1 VRPSIKYGELM
12 DWLITNWSPLWI
24 SLKVA
29 GLATIF
35 AVVTGILAAWLV
47 NRVNRGK
54 AILDALFILPLILPP
69 TVLGFLILETVS
81 IHSPIGV
88 FFLDIGIKFIM
99 DWKGAVLAST
109 IVAFPLMYR
118 SVRGSLEAF
127 DDNILNAGR
136 TLGMSER
143 SMFISVILPNI
154 VPGIVAGSILAFARA
169 LGEFGATI
177 MVAGNIIN
185 KTQTMSIAVWSAYSG
200 GNMELAYNWVIVLI
214 VISFIVI
221 VLMNWITYR
230 QKKLMRGR

>member
-1 VRPSIKYGELM
+1 M
-12 DWLITNWSPLWI
+12 DWLITNWSPFWI

-54 AILDALFILPLILPP
+54 AILDAIFILPLILPP

-88 FFLDIGIKFIM
+88 FFLDIGIKFTM

-214 VISFIVI
+214 AISFIVI

-230 QKKLMRGR
+230 QKKLIRGK

>member
-1 VRPSIKYGELM
+1 M
-12 DWLITNWSPLWI
+12 
-24 SLKVA
+24 KVA

-54 AILDALFILPLILPP
+54 AILDAIFILPLILPP

-88 FFLDIGIKFIM
+88 FFLDIGIKFTM

-214 VISFIVI
+214 AISFIVI

-230 QKKLMRGR
+230 QKKLIRGR

>member
-1 VRPSIKYGELM
+1 M
-12 DWLITNWSPLWI
+12 
-24 SLKVA
+24 KVA

-54 AILDALFILPLILPP
+54 AILDAIFILPLILPP

-88 FFLDIGIKFIM
+88 FFLDIGIKFTM

-214 VISFIVI
+214 AISFIVI

-230 QKKLMRGR
+230 QKKLIRGK